1 MALLS
6 RNRLL
11 ESHVIRKAVKRGSEG
26 GDWKSDVPKHVLLAG
41 RLLGLPLPADI
52 ARRGNV
58 GELSARGG
66 IGVVTAHRQ
75 ADVHRRRHGL
85 RNAGRVPRNLRNDI
99 QPRNAVN

>member
-41 RLLGLPLPADI
+41 RLPYLKSGFEA
-52 ARRGNV
+52 
-58 GELSARGG
+58 E
-66 IGVVTAHRQ
+66 
-75 ADVHRRRHGL
+75 
-85 RNAGRVPRNLRNDI
+85 AGRATSRSTVT
-99 QPRNAVN
+99 